1 MIFLR
6 GITRTPAAHDGYPLS
21 VPAIGSLEY
30 MDFSNVT
37 LLMGENGSGKSTLL
51 EALAVLMRL
60 PALGA
65 ADAADDQTLS
75 SVRPLVNSLR
85 PAFSRRPRQGM
96 FLRAEDFF
104 GYTRR
109 IAALQDEMRREI
121 RRIDA
126 EYADASAFT
135 RGQARMAYAGSLGEL
150 ERAHGAD
157 PDARSH
163 GESFM
168 HMFNERIHPGGLY
181 LLDEP
186 EAPLSPIRQL
196 ALMGMIMEREKDSQF
211 IIATHSPILAA
222 YPGAAIWSFD
232 ESPARRVE
240 YGELESVNLIR
251 DFLNAPGRYIRG
263 LRDEE

>member
-6 GITRTPAAHDGYPLS
+6 GITRTSAAHDGYPFS

-65 ADAADDQTLS
+65 ADAGDDQTLS
-75 SVRPLVNSLR
+75 SVHPLVNSLR

-109 IAALQDEMRREI
+109 IAALQDEMRREL

-126 EYADASAFT
+126 EYADASARTAQT
-135 RGQARMAYAGSLGEL
+135 RT
-150 ERAHGAD
+150 RAHM
-157 PDARSH
+157 ARASCTC
-163 GESFM
+163 STS
-168 HMFNERIHPGGLY
+168 
-181 LLDEP
+181 
-186 EAPLSPIRQL
+186 A
-196 ALMGMIMEREKDSQF
+196 
-211 IIATHSPILAA
+211 
-222 YPGAAIWSFD
+222 
-232 ESPARRVE
+232 
-240 YGELESVNLIR
+240 
-251 DFLNAPGRYIRG
+251 YIRAG
-263 LRDEE
+263 CTCWTSRKRRCRRYVNWH

>member
-6 GITRTPAAHDGYPLS
+6 GITRMPAAPAGYPFS

-65 ADAADDQTLS
+65 ADAGDDQTLS
-75 SVRPLVNSLR
+75 SVHPLVNSLR

-109 IAALQDEMRREI
+109 IAALQDEMRREL

-150 ERAHGAD
+150 ERAHVAD

-168 HMFNERIHPGGLY
+168 HMFNARIHPGGLY

-186 EAPLSPIRQL
+186 ENSLSPARQREL
-196 ALMGMIMEREKDSQF
+196 AAFLADSARFFGCQF
-211 IIATHSPILAA
+211 VLATHSPFLLAL
-222 YPGAAIWSFD
+222 PGAKIYD
-232 ESPARRVE
+232 LDRTPAATAPWT
-240 YGELESVNLIR
+240 ELENVRVYR
-251 DFLNAPGRYIRG
+251 DFFKEHEP
-263 LRDEE
+263 DF

>member
-6 GITRTPAAHDGYPLS
+6 GITRTPAAHNGYPFS

-65 ADAADDQTLS
+65 ADAGDDQTLS
-75 SVRPLVNSLR
+75 SVRPLANALR

-109 IAALQDEMRREI
+109 IAALQDEMRREL

-150 ERAHGAD
+150 ERARRRPGRALAWRELHAHVQRAHTSGRAVPAGRAGSAAVADTSIGAD
-157 PDARSH
+157 GHDNGARE
-163 GESFM
+163 G
-168 HMFNERIHPGGLY
+168 
-181 LLDEP
+181 
-186 EAPLSPIRQL
+186 
-196 ALMGMIMEREKDSQF
+196 
-211 IIATHSPILAA
+211 
-222 YPGAAIWSFD
+222 
-232 ESPARRVE
+232 
-240 YGELESVNLIR
+240 
-251 DFLNAPGRYIRG
+251 
-263 LRDEE
+263 

>member
-6 GITRTPAAHDGYPLS
+6 GITRTPAAPAGYPFS

-65 ADAADDQTLS
+65 ADAGDDQTLS
-75 SVRPLVNSLR
+75 SVRPLANALR

-109 IAALQDEMRREI
+109 IAALQDEMRREL

-196 ALMGMIMEREKDSQF
+196 ALMGMIMEREQDSQF

-240 YGELESVNLIR
+240 YDELESVNLIR

-263 LRDEE
+263 LREGD